1 MRSRGLGKCGLVSL
15 AIAER
20 ARGASEEAREREQQ
34 ANDEA
39 REREREPRGRRVLT
53 LFRLRRPPTPAPS
66 IPRKPSRR
74 VMRAI
79 LATPARISPSHHG
92 PRSRRARERES
103 QGVANLFGAYNCVY
117 MFIGTHRP
125 RHATEYRHSCTE
137 RTAALSRQSLAL
149 VLMCAPVALRAT
161 RPLVAPW
168 LVSSSRST
176 A

>member
-20 ARGASEEAREREQQ
+20 GE
-34 ANDEA
+34 
-39 REREREPRGRRVLT
+39 RGRKRGSESSKRMMQRESESASQEAVAFSPCSAFSVLPSAKYPTQT
-53 LFRLRRPPTPAPS
+53 LAAGNAGH
-66 IPRKPSRR
+66 PRDSCAYLP
-74 VMRAI
+74 V
-79 LATPARISPSHHG
+79 SPHG
-92 PRSRRARERES
+92 PRSRARERES

-149 VLMCAPVALRAT
+149 VLMCAPVAPRAT